1 MALYGGKRDIS
12 LFRGLNRELLGNIIS
27 QQCVYYK
34 LKLNE
39 TKVNMY
45 GEAAGA
51 RYYYDPVILNTL
63 IERSDQE
70 YPTEELTGVDFQWGI
85 TYKFLRDDLVDTQVV
100 PEVGDIIMYYE
111 GYYEVHSTNANQ
123 YFVGK
128 DPRYPYEPNPLN
140 PGLDNFG
147 SSISIICDTHYVP
160 ADKVQITKERI

>member
-1 MALYGGKRDIS
+1 MALFGGKRDIS
-12 LFRGLNRELLGNIIS
+12 LFRGLNRELLHDIIT

-51 RYYYDPVILNTL
+51 RYYNEPVILNAL
-63 IERSDQE
+63 IQRSDQD
-70 YPTEELTGVDFQWGI
+70 YPQDDLTGVDFTWGI
-85 TYKFLRDDLVDTQVV
+85 DFKFFRDDLVDALVV

-111 GYYEVHSTNANQ
+111 KYYEVHSTNANQ

-128 DPRYPYEPNPLN
+128 DPRYPYNPNPLN
-140 PGLDNFG
+140 PGLENFG
-147 SSISIICDTHYVP
+147 TSVSILCKTHIVP
-160 ADKVQITKERI
+160 SDKVQISKERL